1 MLTPREQSDHTEIA
15 QLLYRYG
22 RAIDTRD
29 FDELRELFTP
39 DAEIC
44 YAVERGSAQRLP
56 EMVEWLRRA
65 LTQFKATQHAMASPI
80 VELDG
85 DRAHART
92 SLVAAHVQERLDGT
106 HVYTVLHGTY
116 RDELV
121 RTPRGWRIAARRLDP
136 VWTAG
141 EFATPDAVKHFEKP
155 AA

>member
-1 MLTPREQSDHTEIA
+1 MLSPRETSDLAEIT

-29 FDELRELFTP
+29 WEELRAVFTP

-56 EMVEWLRRA
+56 EMLEWLRGA

-85 DRAHART
+85 DRARART
-92 SLVAAHVQERLDGT
+92 SLVAAHVQERLDGA
-106 HVYTVLHGTY
+106 HVYTVLHATY
-116 RDELV
+116 TDELV
-121 RTPRGWRIAARRLDP
+121 RTPRGWRIASRRLDP

-141 EFATPDAVKHFEKP
+141 EFAPPEAVKHFEKP
-155 AA
+155 EA